1 MTSDTLLKNGRAAA
15 ALLAGG
21 IGSLMVGLLTT
32 LSEAVEFVGPALNW
46 VKPVGPLSGKT
57 TLAVIIW
64 LIVWVVLN
72 KQWKDRDVEF
82 DKFALISLILLLF
95 GILGTFPPFFEIFM

>member
-1 MTSDTLLKNGRAAA
+1 MTSETLLKNGRAAA

-32 LSEAVEFVGPALNW
+32 LSEAVEFVGTSLNW
-46 VKPVGPLSGKT
+46 IKPVGPLSGKT

-72 KQWKDRDVEF
+72 KQWKDKDVEF

-95 GILGTFPPFFEIFM
+95 GILGTFPPFFGIFM